1 MASRAGLSWG
11 CGQARGVNSPATKGD
26 VVPRVAP
33 EQHRFIVDKVLPPA
47 DICELGQ
54 RHPTSTPACNLIC
67 TFITARVCHT
77 PAATVTPQREFSHSH
92 DVVRKLTSY
101 LR

>member
-1 MASRAGLSWG
+1 MASRAGLSRWG
-11 CGQARGVNSPATKGD
+11 GQARGVNRPATESD

-33 EQHRFIVDKVLPPA
+33 EQHRFVVDKVLPPM

-67 TFITARVCHT
+67 TFVMARVCHIS
-77 PAATVTPQREFSHSH
+77 A
-92 DVVRKLTSY
+92 
-101 LR
+101 